1 MFKQITDQ
9 EWVIKKLSEIGKNL
23 SSESIQLPTEAQI
36 SQGMNEMCE
45 YFPTNKFF
53 HRNFV
58 RNALIGLDYAK
69 YHSHYKTGNQL
80 IADILN
86 GKKYIFLNSYK

>member
-1 MFKQITDQ
+1 MFKQVTDQ
-9 EWVIKKLSEIGKNL
+9 EWVIKKLSEIGRNL
-23 SSESIQLPTEAQI
+23 SSKSIQLPTEGQI
-36 SQGMNEMCE
+36 SQGMNEMYG

-69 YHSHYKTGNQL
+69 CHSHYKTGTKL
-80 IADILN
+80 IDDILSN
-86 GKKYIFLNSYK
+86 KKYIFLNSYK